1 MSRKI
6 LVVGDS
12 MEDVR
17 LDCEVSRLCPEA
29 PLPIYDIDQ
38 RIHYAGGAANV
49 ALNAAAMGG
58 DVTLLTAMAEGTYLD
73 MLYSSN
79 IKHVV
84 TNVTKA
90 NTVKTRVFTAG
101 VMRAR
106 IDDDYLLEEEERE
119 TMVALFIDQLKHADV
134 VVFSDY
140 RKGALQHID
149 RMLDYCTGKLT
160 VVDPKGDNWAVYENA
175 TYIKA
180 NSAEC
185 AALQTP
191 PTEVA
196 KWLNASAVIRTA
208 GAAGYE
214 INYAGDEFGRI
225 YPAHRVTAVDPTGA
239 GDSYLAAMTVGLAG
253 GRTLQTACKL
263 GSIAGALA
271 TTHVGTAVITST
283 EINECLKQHYPSI
296 APL

>member
-1 MSRKI
+1 MRKKI

-29 PLPIYDIDQ
+29 PLPIYDVDN
-38 RIHYAGGAANV
+38 RTTYAGGAANV
-49 ALNAAAMGG
+49 ALNIAAMGG
-58 DVTLLTAMAEGTYLD
+58 QVTLLTAKAPRTALD
-73 MLYSSN
+73 TLYSSG
-79 IKHVV
+79 IESVV
-84 TNVTKA
+84 AHTTPT
-90 NTVKTRVFTAG
+90 NTVKTRVFTSG

-106 IDDDYLLEEEERE
+106 IDDDYILEEEESE
-119 TMVALFIDQLKHADV
+119 TMVSLFLNELKHVDV

-140 RKGALQHID
+140 GKGALRYVA

-160 VVDPKGDNWAVYENA
+160 LVDPKGDNWTKYEDA

-180 NSAEC
+180 NAAEC
-185 AALQTP
+185 AALP
-191 PTEVA
+191 HSPAELA
-196 KWLNASAVIRTA
+196 KWLNNRAIVRTA

-214 INYAGDEFGRI
+214 ISYAGDEFGKL
-225 YPAHRVTAVDPTGA
+225 YPAHKVAAVDPTGA
-239 GDSYLAAMTVGLAG
+239 GDSYLAAMTVALAT
-253 GRTLQTACKL
+253 GRTLEAACRL

-283 EINECLKQHYPSI
+283 EINECLKKHYQSI
-296 APL
+296 VPL

>member
-1 MSRKI
+1 MRKKI

-49 ALNAAAMGG
+49 ALNIAAMGG
-58 DVTLLTAMAEGTYLD
+58 EVTLLTAKAERTELD
-73 MLYSSN
+73 TLYASGIGS
-79 IKHVV
+79 VV
-84 TNVTKA
+84 TKVTTA

-106 IDDDYLLEEEERE
+106 MDDDYILDEDESEDML
-119 TMVALFIDQLKHADV
+119 ALFIDQIKHADV

-140 RKGALQHID
+140 GKGALRHVAN
-149 RMLDYCTGKLT
+149 MLDYCTGKLT
-160 VVDPKGDNWAVYENA
+160 LVDPKGDNWARYENA

-180 NSAEC
+180 NAAEC
-185 AALQTP
+185 AALQQSP
-191 PTEVA
+191 AELA
-196 KWLNASAVIRTA
+196 KWLNNRAIVRTA

-214 INYAGDEFGRI
+214 INYVGDEFGKL
-225 YPAHRVTAVDPTGA
+225 YPAHKVAAVDPTGA
-239 GDSYLAAMTVGLAG
+239 GDSYLAAMTVGLAA
-253 GRTLQTACKL
+253 GRTLQAACRL

-283 EINECLKQHYPSI
+283 EINECLKEHYPSI